1 MFRAPVLLLLLF
13 SVHLGF
19 ASADERLSSTSIS
32 SMHGF
37 STTRKCEPI
46 TIPMCKN
53 LDYNM
58 TVFPNLVGHVSQAEA
73 NPAISQ
79 FNPLIKVK
87 CSEDIRLFL
96 CTVYAPVCTVLEKPI
111 QPCRELCLSA
121 KNGCESLMKKFGF
134 SWPEQLDCNKFPVT
148 DLCVGKNSSESSSA
162 KKSSND
168 VTFGV
173 STSANE
179 VVLSPKQCPH
189 VMHTTS
195 GSHFSL
201 PLLSG
206 RLPECSLTCEAD
218 NQVPMMFDGR
228 IRRILRIW
236 TAAWSVAS
244 FVCCLFTL
252 VTFLVDL
259 SRFAYPVR
267 PILYLT
273 FSYLVISL
281 VYMIGVVGED
291 NFACGTYGSTPT
303 VLVTQGGENV
313 GCSAL
318 AVVHYFFFMASCAWW
333 LVLCLA
339 WFLAAYLK
347 WGAESIAALSPYFH
361 AMCWG
366 APAVLSVAV
375 LVTNSIDGDI
385 FTGICSV
392 GNLNPSAL
400 IYFFF
405 APIVGSL
412 AVGAALL
419 FVGIVSM
426 VRIRSY
432 IKLQHADVE
441 RNISKLEKL
450 MLRIVAFAVMY
461 ALPTVIQA
469 LILWY
474 QAVNMPGWLEGW
486 LHHRCIRV
494 SDRELFGFSYPLSEC
509 PPDPKVANP
518 EIGLF
523 LLKYVSQLVVGITC
537 AIWIV
542 SSKTLSS
549 YHKAYLAL
557 SSKPAPQNG
566 AHDLANMR

>member
-1 MFRAPVLLLLLF
+1 MYRKLLLLTFALLF
-13 SVHLGF
+13 GCL
-19 ASADERLSSTSIS
+19 SADQRLSSTSIS
-32 SMHGF
+32 SMNGF
-37 STTRKCEPI
+37 SAKRGCEQI

-53 LDYNM
+53 LDYNQ
-58 TVFPNLVGHVSQAEA
+58 TVFPNLLGHTTQDEA

-96 CTVYAPVCTVLEKPI
+96 CTVYAPVCTVLDKPI

-134 SWPEQLDCNKFPVT
+134 QWPEQLDCNKFPVT
-148 DLCVGKNSSESSSA
+148 DLCVGKNSSDSSSS
-162 KKSSND
+162 KKSSSD

-173 STSANE
+173 STIANE
-179 VVLSPKQCPH
+179 VVLSPKKCPH
-189 VMHTTS
+189 VMRTTT

-218 NQVPMMFDGR
+218 NQVPMMFDAR
-228 IRRILRIW
+228 IRRYLRIC
-236 TAAWSVAS
+236 TAAWAVAC
-244 FVCCLFTL
+244 FVCSLFTM

-267 PILYLT
+267 PILYLA
-273 FSYLVISL
+273 FCYLAVSL

-291 NFACGTYGSTPT
+291 GFACGAYGSTPT
-303 VLVTQGGENV
+303 ILVTQGGENV

-318 AVVHYFFFMASCAWW
+318 AVVHYFFFMSSCAWW

-339 WFLAAYLK
+339 WFLAANLK

-361 AMCWG
+361 ALCWG
-366 APAVLSVAV
+366 FPAVLSVIV
-375 LVTNSIDGDI
+375 LVTNSIDGDV

-400 IYFFF
+400 VYFFF
-405 APIVGSL
+405 APIVVSL
-412 AVGAALL
+412 VLGGVLL
-419 FVGIVSM
+419 ACGIWSM
-426 VRIRSY
+426 CRIRNY

-450 MLRIVAFAVMY
+450 MFRIGAFAVLY
-461 ALPTVIQA
+461 AVPNAMNAAIM
-469 LILWY
+469 WY
-474 QAVNMPGWLEGW
+474 QAVNMPAWLEGW
-486 LHHRCIRV
+486 LHFRCMRHQ
-494 SDRELFGFSYPLSEC
+494 DRDVFGFTYPTDEC
-509 PPDPKVANP
+509 PLDPKVASP
-518 EIGLF
+518 EIIVF
-523 LLKYVSQLVVGITC
+523 HLKYISQLVVGITC
-537 AIWIV
+537 AIWVI
-542 SSKTLSS
+542 SSKTVSS
-549 YHKAYLAL
+549 YQKAYLAL
-557 SSKPAPQNG
+557 TSRTPPVPAHVDQV
-566 AHDLANMR
+566 NMR